1 MPYNCGMTEKTATT
15 KRRPGTK
22 LLIIGL
28 VLAIIGLLLVIVG
41 FSTTHVGLQPGTF
54 RTVETPGAPTPA
66 AWIVLASGLVLTGI
80 GFGKRVLAAIEKN

>member
-1 MPYNCGMTEKTATT
+1 MTEKTATT

-28 VLAIIGLLLVIVG
+28 VLAVIGLLLVIVG

-54 RTVETPGAPTPA
+54 RTVENARSA
-66 AWIVLASGLVLTGI
+66 NARSVDSS
-80 GFGKRVLAAIEKN
+80 R